1 MLNSVTRGSSLDNI
15 SEANERLT
23 VTDGHIDGALTNLYS
38 ELVRCFHNLCL
49 KVLHLFR
56 NIVIHNINENRGGRS
71 STSRILSISK
81 GSLTEGHIV
90 ALCTVVVFR
99 VCSQASQEV
108 MKERRE

>member
-15 SEANERLT
+15 SEANDRLT

-56 NIVIHNINENRGGRS
+56 NIVIHNINENRGGHS
-71 STSRILSISK
+71 STGRIISITKS
-81 GSLTEGHIV
+81 SLTEGHIV
-90 ALCTVVVFR
+90 ALGTEVVLR
-99 VCSQASQEV
+99 VCRQSSQEV
-108 MKERRE
+108 TEL